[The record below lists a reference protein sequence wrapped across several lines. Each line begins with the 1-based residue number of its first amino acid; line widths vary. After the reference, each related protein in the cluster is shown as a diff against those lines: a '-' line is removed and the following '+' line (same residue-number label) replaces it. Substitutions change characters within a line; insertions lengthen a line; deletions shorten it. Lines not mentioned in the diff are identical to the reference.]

1 MDNGDRETMKECHF
15 PFEYGEEKG
24 EVCDYD
30 CTYCEYYYERPKER
44 LNTSECV

>member
-1 MDNGDRETMKECHF
+1 MKECHF

-30 CTYCEYYYERPKER
+30 CPLCTYYYEEVPEPW
-44 LNTSECV
+44 